1 MGTLRKL
8 YDWNERVFWNSLTK
22 KLMSFLLLFVIDT
35 VYLGIYI
42 HHQGLVADELKKAGV
57 NAEVVQRIGATLDS
71 GFILMIALTGIA
83 LLWNV
88 LQILYMR
95 HLIVRP
101 IRTISGIFDEIARG
115 EGDFSRNLPTIT
127 HDELRGLAES
137 YNRFADKMRQI
148 ISEVRKMTVNIAR
161 EAVLVK
167 KNVGD
172 TARLSARQGEIT
184 EAVFTASNEATLAIQ
199 EVSASTDVISQSTEQ
214 NLNTARK
221 AMGEMGEI
229 VGKVQTVTEKLGRF
243 NATVD
248 NLATRSDSIRQ
259 IASMIKDIADQT
271 NLLALNAAIEAARA
285 GEMGRGFAV
294 VADEVRKL
302 AERVNV
308 ATQDISRNI
317 GGMIELVRE
326 TQIEN
331 EMINSDIRQ
340 TKQVVER
347 SSDQFTLMVKDFELT
362 GDQLTQIAAA
372 MEELSAT
379 NGQVHGSVTQ
389 IHNLSGDVSKNM
401 EGSEKSSL
409 TLAAATES
417 VQELVSR
424 FKIGRGTFDH
434 NVDVARHFRDA
445 LQAKLEDMK
454 RRGIDVFDRNYRP
467 IPGTNPQKYSVGYE
481 SAYMQECQQLL
492 DDALTK
498 VTGGSYAVAVDTN
511 GYLTAH
517 NGRYSKPMTG
527 DYQSDLVGN
536 RTRRKFE
543 APTELRAARN
553 TQSMLLQTF
562 LRDTGELLCDMAMPI
577 YVGGQHWGNVR
588 VGCDSN
594 AFLDT
599 GA

>member
-1 MGTLRKL
+1 MGSFNGL
-8 YDWNERVFWNSLTK
+8 YDWVERTFWNSLTK
-22 KLMSFLLLFVIDT
+22 KLMSFLLLFFIDA

-42 HHQGLVADELKKAGV
+42 HHQGVVEVELKKAGV
-57 NAEVVQRIGATLDS
+57 NADVVQRIGGALDS
-71 GFILMIALTGIA
+71 GLTLMIVLTVIA

-127 HDELRGLAES
+127 HDELRVLAES

-148 ISEVRKMTVNIAR
+148 INEVRKMTVNIAR
-161 EAVLVK
+161 EAVMVK

-214 NLNTARK
+214 NLHTARK

-229 VGKVQTVTEKLGRF
+229 VGKVQLVTEKLGRF
-243 NATVD
+243 NDTVD
-248 NLATRSDSIRQ
+248 NLAQRSDSIRQ
-259 IASMIKDIADQT
+259 IASLIKDIADQT

-317 GGMIELVRE
+317 GGMIDLVRE

-340 TKQVVER
+340 TQEVVER
-347 SSDQFTLMVKDFELT
+347 SSDQFTLMVNDFERT
-362 GDQLTQIAAA
+362 GGQLTQIASA

-379 NGQVHGSVTQ
+379 NGQVHGSVSQ
-389 IHNLSGDVSKNM
+389 IHDLSGDVSKNM

-434 NVDVARHFRDA
+434 NVDVARGFRDA
-445 LQAKLEDMK
+445 IQAKLEDMK

-467 IPGTNPQKYSVGYE
+467 SPGTNPQKYSVGYE
-481 SAYMQECQQLL
+481 NAYMQECQQLL
-492 DDALTK
+492 DDALAK
-498 VTGGSYAVAVDTN
+498 VTGGAYAVAVDTN

-517 NGRYSKPMTG
+517 NARYSKPMTG

-553 TQSMLLQTF
+553 TQSMLLQTY

-594 AFLDT
+594 VFLDT
-599 GA
+599 